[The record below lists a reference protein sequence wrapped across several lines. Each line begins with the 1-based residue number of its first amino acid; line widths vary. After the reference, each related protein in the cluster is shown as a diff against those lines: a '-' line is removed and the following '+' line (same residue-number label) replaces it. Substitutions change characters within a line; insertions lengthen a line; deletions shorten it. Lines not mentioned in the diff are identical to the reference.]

1 MAVLSAEAYARINEA
16 YSDKGEGKRMA
27 LILTN
32 EDVEQLLTMK
42 DCIGVVEDA
51 FIDLGRGQ
59 GVNIPRTDVLIP
71 SSRSAGLT
79 YYPKI
84 MAGATQRSRVFAL
97 RINSDLWADGTER
110 MVRVSIESEAQNKF
124 CALVLLYS
132 IDTCELLAICH
143 SGFIQRMRVGATG
156 GIGAKYL
163 ARKDATTVGLIG
175 SSWQAGAQL
184 LALHEVMIIT
194 HVKVYSPNRER
205 RTGFAEEMSKVLG
218 VQVQPVDTARECV
231 KNVDIVDLAT
241 SAREPVIDG
250 KWLEEGV
257 HVHCIQPMEL
267 DNGTF
272 LRSNVVV
279 SNVRPFGSTGE
290 YPYIQVFNMGE
301 VSRQRQNIPGT
312 PHLSVNWNNTPSLSE
327 LILGQ
332 AEGRTAD
339 NQITLHLNNVGVG
352 IQFAAVG
359 AKVYELAKEKGVGKE
374 IPREWFLQTVQ
385 G

>member
-1 MAVLSAEAYARINEA
+1 
-16 YSDKGEGKRMA
+16 MA

-32 EDVEQLLTMK
+32 EDVEQVLTMK
-42 DCIGVVEDA
+42 DCVSVVEEA
-51 FIDLGRGQ
+51 FIDLGRGS

-71 SSRSAGLT
+71 SARSAGLT

-84 MAGATQRSRVFAL
+84 MAGATRRSGVFAI
-97 RINSDLWADGTER
+97 RINSDLWADAAER

-163 ARKDATTVGLIG
+163 ARKDAATVGLIG

-184 LALHEVMIIT
+184 LALREVRNIT
-194 HVKVYSPNRER
+194 QVKVYSPNRER
-205 RTGFAEEMSKVLG
+205 RTSFAEEMSKILG
-218 VQVQPVDTARECV
+218 VQVRPVDTARECV

-267 DNGTF
+267 DNETF

-301 VSRQRQNIPGT
+301 VSRERQNIPGT
-312 PHLSVNWNNTPSLSE
+312 PHLSVNWDNTPSLSE

-339 NQITLHLNNVGVG
+339 KQITLHLNNVGVG

-374 IPREWFLQTVQ
+374 IPREWLLQTVQ